1 MSCSDTYCQ
10 DTETMEVSLSI
21 GTGRLVMHI
30 LGILVAV
37 IAAAGVWYWRFK
49 AMKEVTDD
57 VANAVGHARGRYR
70 MNKFKK
76 QAQGSVLASIQ
87 DPAMAAA
94 IFLFALANEDE
105 ASLHLAEAEIH
116 TQIGRIVPEGDLDE
130 TLSYARWAAREV
142 VDPRDIVRRFKP
154 MWREKLTREER
165 IQLVGMA
172 ETIAE
177 LGEGE
182 GHNQKLSISTLRMA
196 LGPDQNR

>member
-1 MSCSDTYCQ
+1 
-10 DTETMEVSLSI
+10 
-21 GTGRLVMHI
+21 MHI
-30 LGILVAV
+30 LGLLLAV

-57 VANAVGHARGRYR
+57 VSNVVGHVRGHYR
-70 MNKFKK
+70 MSKFKK
-76 QAQGSVLASIQ
+76 QAQGSVLASVE

-105 ASLHLAEAEIH
+105 ASLHLTEAEIH
-116 TQIGRIVPEGDLDE
+116 RQVSRIVAEADLDE

-154 MWREKLTREER
+154 LWREKLTREER

-172 ETIAE
+172 EAVAA
-177 LGEGE
+177 LGEGDE
-182 GHNQKLSISTLRMA
+182 HNQKLSITTLRMA